1 MKSRYNGL
9 RTIGTLALI
18 LAWVVLILGII
29 LGIATWLGLSAVQNT
44 LSGFDLNVNL
54 GPLPILGVVPGV
66 LWGILGFLVYY
77 AIGKTL
83 HLLVDVDERTMQ
95 LNSAAAQPAA
105 AEDAGSEMSGELK
118 RQAKLIAAN
127 LEATQ
132 DIQRQLA
139 AIESKLGMSPI
150 VAPAAAIAAGT
161 AVATAASD
169 ASDNAS
175 ETAQNAVETVSD
187 TTEAAADAVT

>member
-1 MKSRYNGL
+1 VKSRYNGL

-18 LAWVVLILGII
+18 LAWIVLILGII
-29 LGIATWLGLSAVQNT
+29 MGIASWLGLSAIQNT

-54 GPLPILGVVPGV
+54 GPLPILGIIPGL

-95 LNSAAAQPAA
+95 LRTAVEQPAA
-105 AEDAGSEMSGELK
+105 ADDSGGEMSGELK

-132 DIQRQLA
+132 DIQRQLT
-139 AIESKLGMSPI
+139 AIENKMGMGQVS
-150 VAPAAAIAAGT
+150 APAAAVAVVAAAEAAEVHDDAEGDEAAEEST
-161 AVATAASD
+161 PAGEEAT
-169 ASDNAS
+169 
-175 ETAQNAVETVSD
+175 E
-187 TTEAAADAVT
+187 TEA

>member
-29 LGIATWLGLSAVQNT
+29 LGIASWLGLSAVQST
-44 LSGFDLNVNL
+44 LNSFDLNVNL
-54 GPLPILGVVPGV
+54 GPLPILGVIPGV

-77 AIGKTL
+77 AIGKVL

-95 LNSAAAQPAA
+95 LRLTEQPAA
-105 AEDAGSEMSGELK
+105 VDESGAEVSGEMK

-139 AIESKLGMSPI
+139 AIEGKMAGSQIAM
-150 VAPAAAIAAGT
+150 PAAAVAAGT
-161 AVATAASD
+161 AVAAAAQEAKDATAEASAD
-169 ASDNAS
+169 
-175 ETAQNAVETVSD
+175 
-187 TTEAAADAVT
+187 AADAVQEAVDQAT

>member
-9 RTIGTLALI
+9 RTIGTLSLI
-18 LAWVVLILGII
+18 IAWITLILGVL
-29 LGIATWLGLSAVQNT
+29 LGIATWLGLNSVQNA
-44 LSGFDLNVNL
+44 LSGFDINVNL
-54 GPLPILGVVPGV
+54 GPLPIFGILPGL
-66 LWGILGFLVYY
+66 LWGILGFLLYY

-95 LNSAAAQPAA
+95 MRPSVEQPVAVD
-105 AEDAGSEMSGELK
+105 ETGSEVSGEMK

-139 AIESKLGMSPI
+139 AIDSRMSGGLAS
-150 VAPAAAIAAGT
+150 APAAAVAAGA
-161 AVATAASD
+161 AVAAV
-169 ASDNAS
+169 AS
-175 ETAQNAVETVSD
+175 ETADDVAATADSVAASANDAASD
-187 TTEAAADAVT
+187 IAAAV

>member
-18 LAWVVLILGII
+18 LAWIVLILGII
-29 LGIATWLGLSAVQNT
+29 MGIASWLGLSAIQNT
-44 LSGFDLNVNL
+44 LNGFDLNVNL
-54 GPLPILGVVPGV
+54 GPLPILGVIPGL

-95 LNSAAAQPAA
+95 LRTAVEQPAA
-105 AEDAGSEMSGELK
+105 AGDSGADMSGELK

-132 DIQRQLA
+132 DIQRQLS
-139 AIESKLGMSPI
+139 AIENKMGMSQ
-150 VAPAAAIAAGT
+150 VSAPAAAVAA
-161 AVATAASD
+161 V
-169 ASDNAS
+169 
-175 ETAQNAVETVSD
+175 
-187 TTEAAADAVT
+187 AAADAVEVHDTDDAAEADDAAEESTPPADEATETES

>member
-29 LGIATWLGLSAVQNT
+29 LGIASWLGLSAVQNA
-44 LSGFDLNVNL
+44 LSSFDLNVNL
-54 GPLPILGVVPGV
+54 GPLPILGVIPGL

-77 AIGKTL
+77 AIGKVL

-95 LNSAAAQPAA
+95 LRLTEQPAA
-105 AEDAGSEMSGELK
+105 VDESGAEVSGEMK

-139 AIESKLGMSPI
+139 AIEGKMAGSQI
-150 VAPAAAIAAGT
+150 AVPAAAVAAGA
-161 AVATAASD
+161 AVAAATQEAKDTAAE
-169 ASDNAS
+169 ASVD
-175 ETAQNAVETVSD
+175 
-187 TTEAAADAVT
+187 AADAAQEAAVEAVDQAT